1 MTIKK
6 EKSEMCLSDR
16 GFYLQNGSA
25 YFLSHVEWLCLKP
38 KKESGKRIKERKN
51 NNYSVIPHF
60 FLCRTHVRLVLML
73 WVLLWALLVLF
84 CLNLFG

>member
-1 MTIKK
+1 MTIRK
-6 EKSEMCLSDR
+6 EKSETFLSDR

-51 NNYSVIPHF
+51 NNNSVTPIFSYVGH
-60 FLCRTHVRLVLML
+60 T
-73 WVLLWALLVLF
+73 
-84 CLNLFG
+84 